1 MKRKGTTGKVEPS
14 IKFLNEEKLTFQ
26 MGIVRLIIKHD
37 IPSKMVLNIDQTP
50 LAYVSPGKF
59 TFAQKGS
66 TTVPIKGVDGTRQ
79 ITATFGCSAVGDFLP
94 LQLIYAGKTRT
105 CLPKFDFPK
114 MFDVTYTPNHWS
126 NEEKCK
132 SYFDKVIF
140 PHFEKTKEEHG
151 YPEEQYGLLIMDT
164 FSGQDNDRIIK
175 LCEDNHVVTQIVPHN
190 LTNKFQPLDISVN
203 QIAKS
208 SISSKFNTWYSA
220 QVTNQL
226 EKNVAPTDVNV
237 SMKLSD
243 MKPLHAQWIVEL

>member
-1 MKRKGTTGKVEPS
+1 MKRTTGKVEPS
-14 IKFLNEEKLTFQ
+14 IQFLNEEKLTFQ
-26 MGIVRLIIKHD
+26 MGIARLIIKHD
-37 IPSKMVLNIDQTP
+37 IPSKMVLNIDLTP

-59 TFAQKGS
+59 TFAPKGS
-66 TTVPIKGVDGTRQ
+66 TTVPIKWVDDKRQ
-79 ITATFGCSAVGDFLP
+79 ITATSGCSAVGDFLP
-94 LQLIYAGKTRT
+94 LQLIYAGKTRR
-105 CLPKFDFPK
+105 CLPKFDWP
-114 MFDVTYTPNHWS
+114 

-140 PHFEKTKEEHG
+140 PHFEKTKEELG

-175 LCEDNHVVTQIVPHN
+175 PCEDNHVVTQIVPHN

-220 QVTNQL
+220 QV
-226 EKNVAPTDVNV
+226 APADVNA